1 MSEKKRI
8 PLFEREEIRELI
20 DLLEGTDVAE
30 IEVENE
36 GRRVRLRRAGGALP
50 AETVVAAV
58 PQTVASAVSAAGS
71 GGGAP
76 SLSEEDK
83 GFVVKAPIVGSFYRS
98 PSPEAP
104 PFAEVGATVNKGQVL
119 CIIEAMKLMNEIES
133 EISGTVRK
141 AFVQN
146 GESVEYGQPLFVID
160 PA

>member
-1 MSEKKRI
+1 MSEKKRT

-36 GRRVRLRRAGGALP
+36 GRRVRLRRGGSAIP
-50 AETVVAAV
+50 AETILGAV
-58 PQTVASAVSAAGS
+58 PQAGPGGVAATPAVGAG
-71 GGGAP
+71 P
-76 SLSEEDK
+76 LPSEEGK

-104 PFAEVGATVNKGQVL
+104 PFAEVGATVNKGQVI

-141 AFVQN
+141 VFVQN

-160 PA
+160 PV

>member
-71 GGGAP
+71 GAGAP
-76 SLSEEDK
+76 SSSEDDK